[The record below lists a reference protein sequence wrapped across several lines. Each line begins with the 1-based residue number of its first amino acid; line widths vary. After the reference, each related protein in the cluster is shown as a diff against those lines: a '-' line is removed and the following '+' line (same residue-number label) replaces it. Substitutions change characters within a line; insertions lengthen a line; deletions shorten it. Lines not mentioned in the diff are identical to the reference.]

1 MPISSDTDRKD
12 KLDAELDRLASKG
25 CRIISRGNQGAR
37 IEDSNHRIFVVYID
51 HKGKIVL
58 RQMSSGW
65 STKKKVLVGGG
76 VLFGVLFMIGA
87 IASALDF
94 QSSPSPA
101 SPTGVRSSFIDIT
114 PQPKSARSTPTGSM
128 KAVINAIPVS
138 RDRYTLSD
146 FVLCD
151 GIRLTK
157 TIFWGQAPG
166 RAYSGDPRVSGQL
179 EIGDRVRILT
189 PNPRDGEVRVQV
201 HPHDSRSVGN
211 TANRVWISWDQIEK
225 AGPENVFVCQD

>member
-1 MPISSDTDRKD
+1 MPIFSDADRKG
-12 KLDAELDRLASKG
+12 KLDAELDRLASRG

-51 HKGKIVL
+51 HKGRIVV
-58 RQMSSGW
+58 RRMSSGW
-65 STKKKVLVGGG
+65 PTKKKILVGGG
-76 VLFGVLFMIGA
+76 VLFGVLFTIGA

-114 PQPKSARSTPTGSM
+114 PQPESARSTPTGSM
-128 KAVINAIPVS
+128 KTAVNATPVS
-138 RDRYTLSD
+138 RDGYTLSD

-151 GIRLTK
+151 EIRLTK
-157 TIFWGQAPG
+157 TILWGQAPG
-166 RAYSGDPRVSGQL
+166 RAYSGDPRVSGRL
-179 EIGDRVRILT
+179 EIGDRIRILT

-211 TANRVWISWDQIEK
+211 TANRVWISWDEIEQ
-225 AGPENVFVCQD
+225 AGPENVFVCQN